1 MLTSAD
7 APRQTQRPSNGAPE
21 LEFGRDCASE
31 KKWTPGYFANSV
43 GLDSLAGNEH
53 RASPYRYG
61 ALWEKSGRDHR
72 EGRKIVVNAGEV
84 ATTPNRLRLAL

>member
-31 KKWTPGYFANSV
+31 KKSPSGTSQTQSDLILSLVTSTEPAPIDTVRFGKRV
-43 GLDSLAGNEH
+43 GEIIGKAARSLSMQV
-53 RASPYRYG
+53 R
-61 ALWEKSGRDHR
+61 
-72 EGRKIVVNAGEV
+72 
-84 ATTPNRLRLAL
+84 